1 MFIHITK
8 HMRTT
13 ILLLLINCLL
23 SKNMTAQSYQSN
35 AREENSGFQWPEG
48 KVMAVSL
55 TFDDART
62 SQVEKGIPLLDQ
74 FGVKA
79 TFYISPENLLNNI
92 DAWKRAVNNGHEIG
106 NHTLV
111 HPCSGN
117 FEWSRHKALE
127 DYTLQK
133 MVMELDSASRFI
145 KKHIGIH
152 PVSFAYTCGQTF
164 VGSGKNTQSYVP
176 VVSALFET
184 GRGWL
189 DEGANDPDYCDMS
202 NLTGLELDGKSFDEA
217 KNIIEQAKNK
227 GQWLIFAGHEMDDE
241 GYQTSLLSTIEAI
254 CNYASDPSNGIWMD
268 NVHNIA
274 SYIKEQRGE
283 TPFTIMPVYKNPL
296 FSIEQRV
303 EDLVSR
309 MTLEEKVG
317 QMNMPC
323 VYVSELGN
331 DIPAKMTGCKKMTI
345 GNLIEGIGPAGGF
358 FTLANTI
365 LHEGTRQ
372 QAEYFNELQKIATE
386 QTRLGIPLL
395 QTEEGTHGL
404 MCSGATIFPE
414 GLTIG
419 STWNM
424 DMVKKIYTIAAREA
438 RAVGIHQIFTLVIE
452 PNRDPR
458 LGRNEEG
465 FSEDPYLCSRIA
477 NTIVDAVQGEDI
489 TEKDKTVA
497 GFCHYPGQSQPVS
510 GLERGSMEISE
521 RKLREV
527 FLPPW
532 IAGIKKGG
540 ALGVMATYPA
550 IDGIP
555 THASEFLLTGIL
567 RQELGFDGLVL
578 SEGGG
583 LSTLVYTNLASG
595 QKEAGELAIKA
606 GVDVGISFEDGYL
619 MPLIENVNEGKV
631 SMDLIDRAV
640 RRIVKQKI
648 RLGLFENPY
657 VDAEY
662 AVSVTHTQESQE
674 VALQAAREGIVL
686 LKNEKNILPLRKDI
700 KRIAVIGPNADDEIN
715 QLGDYTAKVILQDIV
730 TVLDGIKARI
740 SSNTI
745 VEYVKGCDVIGT
757 DYNDISKARK
767 VAASSD
773 AVIIVLG
780 ESAWGTPGGEITN
793 GEGYDVAS
801 LDLTGSQEELLMA
814 VYKTGTPT
822 ILVLINGRPLSIPWA
837 ADHIPAIIEAWLPG
851 EQGGYAVADVI
862 FGDCNPSG
870 KLSITIPRHVGQLPV
885 YYNHMPDKSYWI
897 DEGWGKAYADMPAS
911 PLWDFGFGLSYTT
924 FEYANLRIFPK
935 ETGPLGEIS
944 LSVDIT
950 NTGSRSGQEVV
961 QLYLRDVKA
970 SVMTPVKELQGF
982 KKIFLESG
990 ENKTVEF
997 TLNHENLAIYDRNMN
1012 LVVEPGV
1019 FEVMI
1024 GSSSEDIRVRGEFNI
1039 TSE

>member
-1 MFIHITK
+1 MAACI
-8 HMRTT
+8 RTT

-23 SKNMTAQSYQSN
+23 SRTAPAQLYQTNTSH
-35 AREENSGFQWPEG
+35 EKSEFKWPDR
-48 KVMAVSL
+48 KVMALSL
-55 TFDDART
+55 TFDDARI
-62 SQVEKGIPLLDQ
+62 SQVDKGIPLLDQ
-74 FGVKA
+74 FGIKA
-79 TFYISPENLLNNI
+79 TFYISPDDVLNRI
-92 DAWKRAVNNGHEIG
+92 DTWEKAVANGHEIG

-133 MVMELDSASRFI
+133 MESELDSASKFI
-145 KKHIGIH
+145 NKHLGIH

-164 VGSGKNTQSYVP
+164 VGSGKNTQSYIP
-176 VVSALFET
+176 VISALFET

-202 NLTGLELDGKSFDEA
+202 NLTGIELDGKTFDEA
-217 KNIIEQAKNK
+217 KQLIEQAKNK
-227 GQWLIFAGHEMDDE
+227 GQWLIFAGHEMDDG
-241 GYQTSLLSTIEAI
+241 GYQTSLLSTVEAI
-254 CNYASDPSNGIWMD
+254 CNYASDPSNGIWID

-274 SYIKEQRGE
+274 SYIKEQRGD

-309 MTLEEKVG
+309 MTLEEKIG

-323 VYVSELGN
+323 VYVPELGD
-331 DIPAKMTGCKKMTI
+331 DIQVKLTGCKKMT
-345 GNLIEGIGPAGGF
+345 EGKFMEGLGPIGGF

-365 LHEGTRQ
+365 LHDGTRQ
-372 QAEYFNELQKIATE
+372 QAEYFNQLQKIATE

-404 MCSGATIFPE
+404 MCSGSTIFPE

-424 DMVKKIYTIAAREA
+424 DIVKKIYTIAAREA

-465 FSEDPYLCSRIA
+465 FSEDPYLCSEIA
-477 NTIVDAVQGEDI
+477 ETIVEAVQGDDI
-489 TEKDKTVA
+489 SAKDKTVA

-510 GLERGSMEISE
+510 GLERGAMEISE
-521 RKLREV
+521 RMLREV

-532 IAGIKKGG
+532 NAGIKKGG

-578 SEGGG
+578 SEGDGF
-583 LSTLVYTNLASG
+583 STLVYTNLASD

-657 VDAEY
+657 VNAEY
-662 AVSVTHTQESQE
+662 AVSVTHTEENQE
-674 VALQAAREGIVL
+674 VALQAAREGIIL

-700 KRIAVIGPNADDEIN
+700 KRIAVIGPNADNEIN
-715 QLGDYTAKVILQDIV
+715 QLGDYTARVILQDIV

-740 SSNTI
+740 SANTI
-745 VEYVKGCDVIGT
+745 VEYVQGCDVIGT

-767 VAASSD
+767 VAAASD

-780 ESAWGTPGGEITN
+780 ESAWGTPGGGITN

-801 LDLTGSQEELLMA
+801 LDLTGFQEELLKT

-837 ADHIPAIIEAWLPG
+837 ADNIPAIIEAWLPG
-851 EQGGYAVADVI
+851 EQGGYAVADII
-862 FGDCNPSG
+862 FGDYNPSG
-870 KLSITIPRHVGQLPV
+870 KLSITIPRHTGQLPV

-897 DEGWGKAYADMPAS
+897 EHGWGKAYADMPAS
-911 PLWDFGFGLSYTT
+911 PLWEFGFGLSYTT
-924 FEYANLRIFPK
+924 FEYANLQISPK
-935 ETGPLGEIS
+935 ETGSLGEIR

-950 NTGSRSGQEVV
+950 NTGSISGQEVV
-961 QLYLRDVKA
+961 QLYLRDVKG
-970 SVMTPVKELQGF
+970 SLMTPVKELQGF
-982 KKIFLESG
+982 KKISLEPG
-990 ENKTVEF
+990 EKKTVEF
-997 TLNHENLAIYDRNMN
+997 TLKNENLSLYDKNMDF
-1012 LVVEPGV
+1012 VVEPGA

-1024 GSSSEDIRVRGEFNI
+1024 GSSSEDIRVKGEFNI
-1039 TSE
+1039 LSVP

>member
-1 MFIHITK
+1 
-8 HMRTT
+8 
-13 ILLLLINCLL
+13 
-23 SKNMTAQSYQSN
+23 MTAQSYQSN

-345 GNLIEGIGPAGGF
+345 GILIEGIGPAGGF

-438 RAVGIHQIFTLVIE
+438 RAAGIHQIFTLVIE

-674 VALQAAREGIVL
+674 VALQVAREGIVL

-745 VEYVKGCDVIGT
+745 VEYVKGCDVIGN
-757 DYNDISKARK
+757 DYIDISKARK
-767 VAASSD
+767 VAAASD

-851 EQGGYAVADVI
+851 EQGGYAVADII

-870 KLSITIPRHVGQLPV
+870 KLPITIPRHVGQLPV